1 MAGVQF
7 NVKTD
12 FRDIDAQ
19 LRQLKDGTIRSAAA
33 RALNRASTT
42 ARKEAVAELKDRFG
56 LKTRSLTKR
65 IKRRTATRANLESI
79 LEAFDYD
86 PPLSTLSPRWRRFPR
101 TPVGA
106 SVKFPNGGRVT
117 VPGAFIG
124 RTNYGRDA
132 VFRRT
137 GEPRSKVRPGRHT
150 DEAIKFLRAS
160 DIGVPT
166 LVKAFLE
173 QPIVRVMTDTARR
186 EFERVFEREIRLR
199 TTGV

>member
-1 MAGVQF
+1 MAGLQI

-12 FRDIDAQ
+12 FRGIDAQ

-42 ARKEAVAELKDRFG
+42 ARKEAVAELKGRFG

-65 IKRRTATRANLESI
+65 IKRRTATRASLQSI

-106 SVKFPNGGRVT
+106 SVKFPGGGRVT
-117 VPGAFIG
+117 VPGAFVAP
-124 RTNYGRDA
+124 TKYGRDA

-137 GEPRSKVRPGRHT
+137 GQARTPL
-150 DEAIKFLRAS
+150 KFLRAS

-173 QPIVRVMTDTARR
+173 QPIVRVMTDTGQR
-186 EFERVFEREIRLR
+186 EFARVFEREIRLR